1 MRRKLSKKRYA
12 KEAQK
17 QETTDNK
24 MLNAR
29 YVKKQK
35 ESDDNFQRFNE
46 LDQQFKDIISQLK
59 PHFQIINNLEQIK
72 VSFPF
77 LYYMLL
83 IGSEKVN
90 RKGNLIY
97 GLRYPLYIIPYVLL
111 LSLFGK
117 KLDFFLHIILAFPV
131 WKTIV
136 DWSRTGCSWQSLVG
150 AFFWLDTNNVTK
162 Q

>member
-1 MRRKLSKKRYA
+1 M
-12 KEAQK
+12 
-17 QETTDNK
+17 
-24 MLNAR
+24 
-29 YVKKQK
+29 
-35 ESDDNFQRFNE
+35 
-46 LDQQFKDIISQLK
+46 
-59 PHFQIINNLEQIK
+59 
-72 VSFPF
+72 SFPF

-136 DWSRTGCSWQSLVG
+136 DWSRTGCSWQPLVG
-150 AFFWLDTNNVTK
+150 AFFWLDTNNITK